1 MRSYLIAAVT
11 SIGMLAATPSYAWE
25 INTVLLASVIWNGPS
40 SSYIATFKT
49 GPSCEAAFVS
59 WSTDLRARIIAAR
72 PTLIAQGIYPVFG
85 HTCSPGQ

>member
-1 MRSYLIAAVT
+1 MRYHLLAAAA

-25 INTVLLASVIWNGPS
+25 TDTVLLASMVWNGPS

-49 GPSCEAAFVS
+49 TSACEAAFAS

-72 PTLIAQGIYPVFG
+72 PTLITQGIYPVFG